1 MKTKKIQK
9 KNKREEKL
17 KKIENKSETMPPHL
31 SITMLTLNTVLRWS
45 L

>member
-17 KKIENKSETMPPHL
+17 KKIENKSEIPPHL